1 MNSVIKKA
9 ANNIPKDIKEKL
21 IHYINKN
28 NNKIDNVNEY
38 DMDSIYYLF
47 NAWHKIFPN
56 IRQDV
61 GCTSCRKAVV
71 KFFNQVYQ
79 EWQDV

>member
-28 NNKIDNVNEY
+28 NNKVDAVNEY

-47 NAWHKIFPN
+47 IAWHKIFLN